1 MAYKLHFCAAAAFVR
16 HLRGVILTNWYGSTA
31 AVTVAAPRKK
41 RTLLPLL
48 TVLFIVSYALML
60 LLIVEQGA
68 TIQSQSN
75 LIRVLMP
82 DSRELWGLKGKA
94 LADKQVAKTQAQA
107 GTQIPKGQSP
117 PVQTPSS
124 NAQSQSPSVDGSKHH
139 AQSHADKATKPQV
152 QFPPIPASDLDPRRT
167 VRTI

>member
-1 MAYKLHFCAAAAFVR
+1 V
-16 HLRGVILTNWYGSTA
+16 
-31 AVTVAAPRKK
+31 VTVPAPRKK

-48 TVLFIVSYALML
+48 TALFIVSYALMT

-82 DSRELWGLKGKA
+82 ESRELWGLKGKA
-94 LADKQVAKTQAQA
+94 IADKQAAKTQVQGGAQ
-107 GTQIPKGQSP
+107 TPKAQVP
-117 PVQTPSS
+117 PVQAPSN
-124 NAQSQSPSVDGSKHH
+124 NAQAQSPAAEASPHH
-139 AQSHADKATKPQV
+139 AQSRADKATKPTV

>member
-1 MAYKLHFCAAAAFVR
+1 M
-16 HLRGVILTNWYGSTA
+16 NWFDSTA
-31 AVTVAAPRKK
+31 AVVVEAPKKK

-48 TVLFIVSYALML
+48 TVVFLVSYALMT

-68 TIQSQSN
+68 AIQSQSN

-82 DSRELWGLKGKA
+82 ESRELWGMKGKA
-94 LADKQVAKTQAQA
+94 IADKAAKDRAKGRTQGSTAQTPTAQAPTAQAQA
-107 GTQIPKGQSP
+107 
-117 PVQTPSS
+117 
-124 NAQSQSPSVDGSKHH
+124 NAAPQRGPQ
-139 AQSHADKATKPQV
+139 ARAHADKATKPQV